1 MSQVSESAVASEAS
15 GAVPP
20 SDDIRSVT
28 NVVELDAR
36 AAVQHQRQIR
46 NALSTKTLYA
56 GLYSSSH
63 AGKIWQLA
71 KAHLAEDV
79 WLSPRWTRKR
89 SQSRACTNLY

>member
-1 MSQVSESAVASEAS
+1 MSQFSLSAVPSEAS

-20 SDDIRSVT
+20 SDETSFVT

-46 NALSTKTLYA
+46 NALSAKTLYT
-56 GLYSSSH
+56 GLYSGSH

-79 WLSPRWTRKR
+79 CLSPRWTR
-89 SQSRACTNLY
+89 N